1 MRMQTDTYPV
11 FKYDELSDSAK
22 EKAREWYCED
32 LPWDPEYV
40 IEDAATIADLFGL
53 DIRQTRKTLMGGGH
67 RYDPT
72 VYWSGFWSQG
82 DGACYEGTYK
92 YKTNSVKM
100 VKACCGDA
108 EVIRIVESL
117 AKVQRKFFYHLT
129 AVCKHRGH
137 YYHSGCMEVSVD
149 IDSDADYSDSKL
161 WRDAED
167 DVIQLLR
174 DFADWIYRR
183 LEEEYEYQ
191 TSEEAVAESME
202 ANEYEFYED
211 GSIA

>member
-1 MRMQTDTYPV
+1 M
-11 FKYDELSDSAK
+11 
-22 EKAREWYCED
+22 
-32 LPWDPEYV
+32 
-40 IEDAATIADLFGL
+40 
-53 DIRQTRKTLMGGGH
+53 
-67 RYDPT
+67 
-72 VYWSGFWSQG
+72 
-82 DGACYEGTYK
+82 
-92 YKTNSVKM
+92 
-100 VKACCGDA
+100 
-108 EVIRIVESL
+108 
-117 AKVQRKFFYHLT
+117 
-129 AVCKHRGH
+129 
-137 YYHSGCMEVSVD
+137 D

-191 TSEEAVAESME
+191 TSEEAVAESMA